1 MYKNE
6 QLEAACEKMPKQQTI
21 GEMMGTTK
29 NILLELNERLN
40 EMYFVLYGARYSE
53 VKDVEANSMTEAME
67 NIGRLADMA
76 ICNTMAIRNCL

>member
-76 ICNTMAIRNCL
+76 ICNTLAIRNCL